1 MDAGIRQAGEDL
13 ERAGEIELREAREQ
27 QQAEVELVRDRSET
41 IPTSVVRSP
50 GRRKGTGTMSDAA
63 QTAATHGLEVNRRQF
78 LRVAAGVAGGALSV
92 ALASACAPAAPN
104 ASPTRPAAPTGSAAN
119 AKSVYPSFIPAANGP
134 KPDFPA
140 SGPGY
145 DDGFDKFPTNPVKAL
160 LADPPGTGS
169 TVNIMSIALFPPP
182 TPLAQNP
189 AWQAVNKA
197 LNADVQFDVV
207 TQADYPVKL
216 GTVMA
221 GGNVPDMLYLYAPAG
236 SSSTLAAANGL
247 PQFLQSQAADLTPY
261 LSGDAAKDYPNL
273 AAIPTQ
279 AWKNAG
285 CAYQGHLYLIPIHRY
300 LPGQMLV
307 RNVQAWDGALGQ
319 NYVPKNADDFRR
331 ALQALT
337 KPQEGFYGIA
347 AAQDTVMH
355 LATFASIFGAPN
367 GWRLDPGGKLVKDVE
382 TPEFKEATA
391 YARDLYASG
400 VFHPDSLSMSSN
412 VIARTQFYARKF
424 AIHRDPINGW
434 QDAWR
439 HAIQVSPPFDVRPLP
454 LFPAHDGGKLQ
465 HFVTGGHLWATALKK
480 GTPERTKELLRIM
493 NWLAAPFGSA
503 EDQLLTFGLKDVDY
517 TLDDQGNPTLTPQGN
532 NDANYVPWKYTAQHP
547 FVFFSPDLPDYAK
560 VMAETEH
567 LMMPSAVSDPT
578 FGQVSATN
586 FAKGFTLAQTL
597 NAGLV
602 DIVVG
607 RRPMSDYE
615 QLIAD
620 WQSNG
625 GEQIRKEYAD
635 SISA

>member
-1 MDAGIRQAGEDL
+1 MQMSES
-13 ERAGEIELREAREQ
+13 
-27 QQAEVELVRDRSET
+27 RDVAM
-41 IPTSVVRSP
+41 PN
-50 GRRKGTGTMSDAA
+50 
-63 QTAATHGLEVNRRQF
+63 GLEVTRRRF
-78 LRVAAGVAGGALSV
+78 LRLAVGLAGGVLTVS
-92 ALASACAPAAPN
+92 LASACASGAPT
-104 ASPTRPAAPTGSAAN
+104 AGPTRPAAGPTASGNSAAN
-119 AKSVYPSFIPAANGP
+119 AVYPTYLPGSTGP
-134 KPDFPA
+134 KPDSPA

-145 DDGFDKFPTNPVKAL
+145 DAGFDKFPTNPAKAMPG
-160 LADPPGTGS
+160 DPPGAGG

-182 TPLAQNP
+182 APLAQNP

-197 LNADVQFDVV
+197 LNANVEFDVV

-221 GGNVPDMLYLYAPAG
+221 GSNMPDLLYIYAPAG

-261 LSGDAAKDYPNL
+261 LAGDAAKDYPNL
-273 AAIPTQ
+273 AAIPTP

-300 LPGQMLV
+300 LPGQMFV
-307 RNVQAWDGALGQ
+307 KNVTVWDAEFGQ
-319 NYVPKNADDFRR
+319 DYVPKNADDFKRT
-331 ALQALT
+331 LLTLT
-337 KPQEGFYGIA
+337 KPQQGFYGIA
-347 AAQDTVMH
+347 AAQDSVMH

-367 GWRLDPGGKLVKDVE
+367 GWRLDPGGKLIKDVE
-382 TPEFKEATA
+382 TAEFKEATA

-400 VFHPDSLSMSSN
+400 VFHPDSLTMASN

-439 HAIQVSPPFDVRPLP
+439 HSLQLSPPFDVRPLP

-480 GTPERTKELLRIM
+480 STPERTKELLRIM

-517 TLDDQGNPTLTPQGN
+517 ILDDRGNPSLTPQGN

-547 FVFFSPDLPDYAK
+547 FVFFSPDLPNYAK
-560 VMAETEH
+560 VMADTET

-578 FGQVSATN
+578 FGQISTTN
-586 FAKGFTLAQTL
+586 FGKGFTLMQTL
-597 NAGLV
+597 NSGLV

-607 RRPMSDYE
+607 RRQMTEYD
-615 QLIAD
+615 QLVKD
-620 WQSNG
+620 WQTAG
-625 GEQIRKEYAD
+625 GEQIRKEYVE
-635 SISA
+635 SISASG